1 MCTMHGKNR
10 SHNTENCYAL
20 KKQKATAQ
28 FKTGKQTFTKK
39 GLRNEINF
47 LCKSTPKDKVLDQ
60 YMAVIQ
66 KEKARLKRKFK
77 KAKVAEVPSE
87 DSDSDTDISMNLIEE
102 ISPTKKQKLE
112 KYKEPN
118 IPDNEKSE
126 EEKAYLKFIHADEDS
141 DQPLN
146 ED

>member
-1 MCTMHGKNR
+1 
-10 SHNTENCYAL
+10 
-20 KKQKATAQ
+20 
-28 FKTGKQTFTKK
+28 
-39 GLRNEINF
+39 
-47 LCKSTPKDKVLDQ
+47 
-60 YMAVIQ
+60 MAVIQ
-66 KEKARLKRKFK
+66 KEKARLKRKSK
-77 KAKVAEVPSE
+77 KAKVAEVPTE

-112 KYKEPN
+112 KYKESD

>member
-1 MCTMHGKNR
+1 M
-10 SHNTENCYAL
+10 A
-20 KKQKATAQ
+20 KAA
-28 FKTGKQTFTKK
+28 
-39 GLRNEINF
+39 
-47 LCKSTPKDKVLDQ
+47 
-60 YMAVIQ
+60 
-66 KEKARLKRKFK
+66 
-77 KAKVAEVPSE
+77 AEVPSE

-112 KYKEPN
+112 KYKDTT

>member
-1 MCTMHGKNR
+1 
-10 SHNTENCYAL
+10 
-20 KKQKATAQ
+20 
-28 FKTGKQTFTKK
+28 
-39 GLRNEINF
+39 
-47 LCKSTPKDKVLDQ
+47 
-60 YMAVIQ
+60 MAVIK
-66 KEKARLKRKFK
+66 KEKARLKKSK
-77 KAKVAEVPSE
+77 KAEAAEVPTE
-87 DSDSDTDISMNLIEE
+87 DSDSDTDISMNMIEE

-141 DQPLN
+141 DHPLI

>member
-1 MCTMHGKNR
+1 
-10 SHNTENCYAL
+10 
-20 KKQKATAQ
+20 
-28 FKTGKQTFTKK
+28 
-39 GLRNEINF
+39 
-47 LCKSTPKDKVLDQ
+47 
-60 YMAVIQ
+60 MAVIQ
-66 KEKARLKRKFK
+66 EEEARLKKSK
-77 KAKVAEVPSE
+77 TAEAAEVPTE
-87 DSDSDTDISMNLIEE
+87 DSDSDTDISMNMIEE

-141 DQPLN
+141 DHPLI

>member
-1 MCTMHGKNR
+1 
-10 SHNTENCYAL
+10 
-20 KKQKATAQ
+20 
-28 FKTGKQTFTKK
+28 
-39 GLRNEINF
+39 
-47 LCKSTPKDKVLDQ
+47 
-60 YMAVIQ
+60 MAVIQ
-66 KEKARLKRKFK
+66 KEKARLKKSK
-77 KAKVAEVPSE
+77 KAEAAEVPTE
-87 DSDSDTDISMNLIEE
+87 DSDSDTDISMNMIEE

-141 DQPLN
+141 DHPLI

>member
-1 MCTMHGKNR
+1 
-10 SHNTENCYAL
+10 
-20 KKQKATAQ
+20 
-28 FKTGKQTFTKK
+28 
-39 GLRNEINF
+39 
-47 LCKSTPKDKVLDQ
+47 
-60 YMAVIQ
+60 MAAIQ
-66 KEKARLKRKFK
+66 EEKARLKKSK
-77 KAKVAEVPSE
+77 KAEAAEVPTE
-87 DSDSDTDISMNLIEE
+87 DSDSDSDSDISMNMIEE

-141 DQPLN
+141 DHPLI

>member
-1 MCTMHGKNR
+1 
-10 SHNTENCYAL
+10 
-20 KKQKATAQ
+20 
-28 FKTGKQTFTKK
+28 
-39 GLRNEINF
+39 
-47 LCKSTPKDKVLDQ
+47 
-60 YMAVIQ
+60 MAVIQ
-66 KEKARLKRKFK
+66 KEKPRLKKSK
-77 KAKVAEVPSE
+77 KAGAAEVPTE
-87 DSDSDTDISMNLIEE
+87 DSDSDTDISMNMIEE

-141 DQPLN
+141 DHPLI

>member
-1 MCTMHGKNR
+1 
-10 SHNTENCYAL
+10 
-20 KKQKATAQ
+20 
-28 FKTGKQTFTKK
+28 
-39 GLRNEINF
+39 
-47 LCKSTPKDKVLDQ
+47 
-60 YMAVIQ
+60 MAAIQ
-66 KEKARLKRKFK
+66 EEKARLKKSK
-77 KAKVAEVPSE
+77 KADAAEVPTE
-87 DSDSDTDISMNLIEE
+87 DSDSDTDISMNMIEE

-141 DQPLN
+141 DHPLI